1 MEESFISIQAKVS
14 QALIQKTIETQLKT
28 ILGSDGLSIDLPQG
42 NLLIENVDNFQ
53 YQVSNNDITVA
64 ADIEIEYNSE
74 EKINVLGQATIH
86 LVVHVA
92 YEIRPDF
99 TLRTQTKLQEH
110 TWIEKPSLRIG
121 KLKIPS
127 KGALD
132 LLIKGFDQ
140 KLGKEIDELIAQKV
154 DLQKIVTQQLSKFEN
169 PIPNNFDRNIHLS
182 VQPENLLFNIKE
194 KGGHYG
200 LTVHTSF
207 KSEINWE
214 KRSITK
220 IFSELPHIQEFDGQ
234 TSNSEIKIPIKVD
247 YDMLVAM
254 LSEQFAQVKVMDEDL
269 QISNMQMKYSN
280 GLMHVSAKIKG
291 NVSGDLKAQLIPRLD
306 ASFQK
311 VYLDQLNYEIK
322 SSNFLVKAAV
332 FLFKGKIDKQID
344 KFSTIDLRPIFK
356 KIIEDLNTKLNE
368 ISLEGLLFDVKMN
381 QIELTNL
388 ALFESFLMAHVKLKA
403 DGQLS

>member
-1 MEESFISIQAKVS
+1 M
-14 QALIQKTIETQLKT
+14 
-28 ILGSDGLSIDLPQG
+28 
-42 NLLIENVDNFQ
+42 
-53 YQVSNNDITVA
+53 
-64 ADIEIEYNSE
+64 
-74 EKINVLGQATIH
+74 
-86 LVVHVA
+86 
-92 YEIRPDF
+92 
-99 TLRTQTKLQEH
+99 
-110 TWIEKPSLRIG
+110 
-121 KLKIPS
+121 
-127 KGALD
+127 
-132 LLIKGFDQ
+132 LIKGFDQ

-194 KGGHYG
+194 KGEHYG

-291 NVSGDLKAQLIPRLD
+291 NVSGCLLYTSPSPR
-306 ASFQK
+306 
-311 VYLDQLNYEIK
+311 DQRGSRMP
-322 SSNFLVKAAV
+322 SSA
-332 FLFKGKIDKQID
+332 
-344 KFSTIDLRPIFK
+344 
-356 KIIEDLNTKLNE
+356 
-368 ISLEGLLFDVKMN
+368 
-381 QIELTNL
+381 
-388 ALFESFLMAHVKLKA
+388 
-403 DGQLS
+403 